1 MLEALLGNKTKEK
14 VLFSL
19 LIRKEAYARNIASVF
34 GLNLLPVQNQFK
46 NMEKAGIVISR
57 QKGRT
62 RLYSFNPR
70 YPFLVELKALLSKAL
85 SFVPEKEAGA
95 YLLGRQ
101 RPRRQGK
108 PF

>member
-19 LIRKEAYARNIASVF
+19 LTRKEVYARNIATVF
-34 GLNLLPVQNQFK
+34 DLNLLPVQNQFK
-46 NMEKAGIVISR
+46 NLEKAGIIISR
-57 QKGRT
+57 LKGRT
-62 RLYSFNPR
+62 RLYSFNLR
-70 YPFLVELKALLSKAL
+70 YPFLIELKALLSKAL
-85 SFVPEKEAGA
+85 SFVPEKEQGI
-95 YLLGRQ
+95 YLIGRQ